1 MTDKSKY
8 RVAIVGLGLVAE
20 AHWHAYCQLD
30 DIELVGGTDPD
41 PQRRNSFSE
50 RGLATFATLDEL
62 IDRTKPDIMCVCS
75 AVSTHERIVIQAAD
89 AGIDILCE
97 KPLSSDSASAQRM
110 VDHCE
115 ARGVRLFYGSTQR
128 FLPSIA
134 AAKALIANGEIGNVQ
149 MIREE
154 LIGGSGLSGFQPMS
168 AVHYPAGGPGGGG
181 WGLVDHG
188 IHMLD
193 LFPWLL
199 GSEICSAYGSGNI
212 SGASPMAEFAIV
224 EMNGGNAIGHL
235 LYNEISF
242 PTKLPN
248 EGVFGVG
255 DGWGNRGYADRGT
268 WDTQSASIDVYGSHG
283 SIRIF
288 GYPNLLFLTTV
299 SGIRKVAT
307 DPVSSPIQFAR
318 QMSAF
323 ISAIDRDEDAPVKGR
338 DGVRALAVIEAI
350 YASRRLGRKIVI
362 PDDPHPPAV

>member
-1 MTDKSKY
+1 MTDKGKH
-8 RVAIVGLGLVAE
+8 RVGIVGLGIVAE
-20 AHWHAYCQLD
+20 AHWHAYRQMD
-30 DIELVGGTDPD
+30 AVELVGGVDPD
-41 PQRRNSFSE
+41 PRRRESFGE
-50 RGLATFATLDEL
+50 RGLPTFATLTEL
-62 IDRTKPDIMCVCS
+62 IDRTKPDILCVCS
-75 AVSTHERIVIQAAD
+75 AVSTHEQIVIQAAD

-97 KPLSSDSASAQRM
+97 KPLSPDAASAQRM

-128 FLPSIA
+128 YLPSIA
-134 AAKALIANGEIGNVQ
+134 AAKTLIADGEIGDVQ
-149 MIREE
+149 MVREE
-154 LIGGSGLSGFQPMS
+154 LIGGSGLSGFKPMN
-168 AVHYPAGGPGGGG
+168 AVHYPMGGPGGGG

-193 LFPWLL
+193 LFPWLV

-212 SGASPMAEFAIV
+212 SGASPAPEFAIV
-224 EMNGGNAIGHL
+224 EMNGGAAIGHL

-255 DGWGNRGYADRGT
+255 DGWGNRGYADRGA

-288 GYPNLLFLTTV
+288 GYPNLLFLTTA
-299 SGIRKVAT
+299 SGVRKVAT
-307 DPVSSPIQFAR
+307 DPISSPVQFAR

-323 ISAIDRDEDAPVKGR
+323 IAAIDRDEDAPVKGQ
-338 DGVRALAVIEAI
+338 DGVRALTVLEAI
-350 YASRRLGRKIVI
+350 YASRRLGKKIAI
-362 PDDPHPPAV
+362 DDFAQMAS